1 MKSENITRD
10 EFTKECIKRLK
21 ILKLDDTIIKDF
33 ENNNILYVSEINEN
47 VSRLTDKQL
56 ELVTQYE
63 STYNVRIF
71 HLVHLK
77 TTNKDL
83 LYCLYVSSK
92 KHEWKLEQRDL
103 DLGFAET
110 ICFKNVIEIREVG
123 IQTKDG
129 KIVTIV

>member
-1 MKSENITRD
+1 MKTDITRD

-21 ILKLDDTIIKDF
+21 ILKLNDKIIEDF
-33 ENNNILYVSEINEN
+33 EKNNILYVSEINEN
-47 VSRLTDKQL
+47 VSRLNDKQQ

-63 STYNVRIF
+63 STYNVKIF

-110 ICFKNVIEIREVG
+110 ICFKKVREIREVG
-123 IQTKDG
+123 IKTKDG

>member
-1 MKSENITRD
+1 MKTDITRD

-21 ILKLDDTIIKDF
+21 ILKVNDKIIEDF
-33 ENNNILYVSEINEN
+33 EKNNILYVSEINEN
-47 VSRLTDKQL
+47 VSRLNDKQQ

-63 STYNVRIF
+63 STYNVKIF

-103 DLGFAET
+103 SLGLAET

>member
-1 MKSENITRD
+1 MKTDITRD

-21 ILKLDDTIIKDF
+21 ILKVNDKIIEDF
-33 ENNNILYVSEINEN
+33 EKNNILYVSEINEN
-47 VSRLTDKQL
+47 VSRLNDKQQ

-63 STYNVRIF
+63 STYNVKIF

-110 ICFKNVIEIREVG
+110 ICFKKVREIREVG
-123 IQTKDG
+123 IKTKDG